1 LVDSL
6 KFYFILLRESD
17 YDFEGLRAVFVTE
30 QVSLD
35 LAKSV
40 YSKYI
45 DWDLQMYDSQ
55 TGTPAVATKCVSL
68 SILLVTYSDISLM
81 ASYLVM

>member
-1 LVDSL
+1 M
-6 KFYFILLRESD
+6 
-17 YDFEGLRAVFVTE
+17 E

-45 DWDLQMYDSQ
+45 DWDLQMYDPQ
-55 TGTPAVATKCVSL
+55 TGTPAVAAKCVSL
-68 SILLVTYSDISLM
+68 SILLVMKIENDLDGHEPLTNIVSIFG
-81 ASYLVM
+81 